1 MKKIILILLLT
12 LSIYA
17 APRVGDNAV
26 TFTLPALYE
35 ESQSLNSDEL
45 KGKVVLLNLWASW
58 CSGCKE
64 EMPLFVELQEAYAD
78 KGFILVTS
86 SIDNEAQSAKDFLSE
101 VDPKKR
107 LTSLYDTDKI
117 LPKTYRCPGMPSSFL
132 IDKSGVIREVYIG
145 SIDKSAMTQ
154 LKNKIDTLLGD

>member
-1 MKKIILILLLT
+1 MKKIILVLLLT
-12 LSIYA
+12 LSVYA

-35 ESQSLNSDEL
+35 ESQSLSSEEL

-86 SIDNEAQSAKDFLSE
+86 SIDNEAQSAKDFLSD

-107 LTSLYDTDKI
+107 LTSLYDADKI

-132 IDKSGVIREVYIG
+132 VDKFGVIREVYIG
-145 SIDKSAMTQ
+145 SIDASSMTQ
-154 LKNKIDTLLGD
+154 LKNKIDKLLGE